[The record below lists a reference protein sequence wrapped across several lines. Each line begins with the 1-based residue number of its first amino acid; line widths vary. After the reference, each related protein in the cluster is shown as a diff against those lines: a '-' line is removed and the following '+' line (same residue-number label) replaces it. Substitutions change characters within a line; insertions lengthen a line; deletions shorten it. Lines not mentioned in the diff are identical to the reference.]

1 MTLADA
7 VRFLVG
13 LAFLVWGAER
23 LVRGSSS
30 LARRLGVPPVVL
42 GLTVVAFGTSSP
54 ELAVSIGAAL
64 AGRPEIAL
72 GNVVGSNIVNVLLI
86 LGLSATVTP
95 LIVSARLVRFDV
107 PVMISVSA
115 LTMLLA
121 LDGRLGRLDGVLLL
135 VTGAA
140 YFFVLYRTARL
151 TGDDSAPRAGAPAT
165 RPPRHKHDTKRPP
178 SLLRILFAVGLGLA
192 LLILGAHWL
201 LRGAVAI
208 ATALGVSPLIVGLT
222 VVAVGTSLPELATSI
237 AASVRREQDIAVGNV
252 VGSNVFNLLV
262 VLGTVA
268 VLSGDLVVERETLQL
283 DLPVMLA
290 VAVACLPVFFTGS
303 RIGRWE
309 GLLFLAYYAA
319 YIAFVALESLA
330 PAIAPAFRDAMLGL
344 VVPLTAITLAVIAW
358 HEWVARRR
366 RANGVDGPTGE
377 R

>member
-30 LARRLGVPPVVL
+30 LARRLGVSPVVL

-54 ELAVSIGAAL
+54 ELAVSVGAAL

-95 LIVSARLVRFDV
+95 LVVSARLVRFDV

-165 RPPRHKHDTKRPP
+165 RPPGHKHDTKRPP

-268 VLSGDLVVERETLQL
+268 VLSGDLEVQRETLQL

-358 HEWVARRR
+358 REWVARRR